1 MHEILMKI
9 EQLGHAPVVAGSQR
23 SELFLAGA
31 ISGRKGRGFWIPFI
45 KQKLIF

>member
-31 ISGRKGRGFWIPFI
+31 ISGRKGARF
-45 KQKLIF
+45 LDTVY